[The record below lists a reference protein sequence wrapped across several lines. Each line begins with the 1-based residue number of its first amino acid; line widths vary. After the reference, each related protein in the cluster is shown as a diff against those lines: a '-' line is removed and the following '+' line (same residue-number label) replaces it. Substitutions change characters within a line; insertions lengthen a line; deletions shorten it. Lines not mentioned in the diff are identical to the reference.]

1 MMSASGEVSGL
12 ALAIVC
18 MAVAVGVL
26 GAGAGWLAR
35 QWALRLVGGEVRQ
48 ARWLGPVVCAV
59 AWALLVAMRGAS
71 LQTLFLCLA
80 CVPLVACSL
89 TDLQAYVIPN
99 ACVAAAVALHACFLL
114 LLSVQDPGLAAAT
127 LVRSLV
133 GAGAALVPLL
143 VLTLVMDRVLGR
155 ESMGGGDLKLLAV
168 CGLYVG
174 WQQLLLLLPLACLGG
189 IASSVILTP
198 KGSGTLAP
206 FPFGPSIAVALW
218 VTFLVGPHV
227 EAWLSAWVF

>member
-1 MMSASGEVSGL
+1 MVIA
-12 ALAIVC
+12 
-18 MAVAVGVL
+18 AVVL

-35 QWALRLVGGEVRQ
+35 LWALRLVGGEVRQ
-48 ARWLGPVVCAV
+48 ARWLGPVACAV
-59 AWALLVAMRGAS
+59 AWALLVAVRGAS

-89 TDLQAYVIPN
+89 TDLQALVIPN
-99 ACVAAAVALHACFLL
+99 ACVAAAVVLHVCYLLALC
-114 LLSVQDPGLAAAT
+114 VQDLSLAAAV
-127 LVRSLV
+127 LARSLA

-143 VLTLVMDRVLGR
+143 ALTLVMDRILGR

-174 WQQLLLLLPLACLGG
+174 WQQLLFLVLLACLGG
-189 IASSVILTP
+189 IASSVVLTP
-198 KGSGTLAP
+198 KGSRTLEP

>member
-1 MMSASGEVSGL
+1 MVIA
-12 ALAIVC
+12 A
-18 MAVAVGVL
+18 VL

-35 QWALRLVGGEVRQ
+35 LWALRLVGGEVRQ
-48 ARWLGPVVCAV
+48 ARWLGPVACAV
-59 AWALLVAMRGAS
+59 AWALLVAVRGAS

-89 TDLQAYVIPN
+89 TDLQALVIPN
-99 ACVAAAVALHACFLL
+99 ACVAAAVVLHVCYLLALC
-114 LLSVQDPGLAAAT
+114 VQDLSLAAAV
-127 LVRSLV
+127 LARSLA

-143 VLTLVMDRVLGR
+143 ALTLVMDRVLGH

-174 WQQLLLLLPLACLGG
+174 WRQLFFLVLLACLGG
-189 IASSVILTP
+189 IASSVVLTP
-198 KGSGTLAP
+198 KGSGTLEP